1 MTPAD
6 QTGAEVFR
14 PLIHPLI
21 FYFFGK
27 RGEDFIFLI
36 FSAK

>member
-1 MTPAD
+1 MTPVD

-14 PLIHPLI
+14 PQNHPLM

-27 RGEDFIFLI
+27 RGKDFILLI